1 LPKTAG
7 DVVFSHGEGRPPGAT
22 NPDRRGQT
30 PGLLG
35 HGMLFL
41 DLSVMVDVPAGRES
55 GGQNSGSE
63 TDIPVVL
70 ATRLSPTGR

>member
-1 LPKTAG
+1 
-7 DVVFSHGEGRPPGAT
+7 
-22 NPDRRGQT
+22 
-30 PGLLG
+30 
-35 HGMLFL
+35 MLFL
-41 DLSVMVDVPAGRES
+41 DLSVIVDVPAGRES